1 MIICQTDKSGKFAM
15 RTREQYITA
24 GTVHT
29 CKDQEIIR
37 KVSENIE
44 MHINGHMRWW
54 ASISNL
60 SADWNQ
66 QDRAVRNL
74 LNHGLAVCP
83 MALLIKDYKH
93 FEIGDTP
100 PSRSVMAGNVGGNKP
115 LAKGMEGMEINASS
129 GLINIIESINTDIS
143 RGMEH
148 QTHWTSSNQ
157 EQKRARR
164 LQKLLLP
171 SLETVYPSLM
181 MEMGLGIP

>member
-1 MIICQTDKSGKFAM
+1 MSTGEIIICQTDKSGKFAM

-29 CKDQEIIR
+29 CKDQEITR

-60 SADWNQ
+60 SAEWNQ

-83 MALLIKDYKH
+83 MTLLIKDHKH

-100 PSRSVMAGNVGGNKP
+100 PSRSVMGGNVGGNKP
-115 LAKGMEGMEINASS
+115 LSEFMSLVLEPVAKRMEGMEINASS
-129 GLINIIESINTDIS
+129 GLINVI
-143 RGMEH
+143 
-148 QTHWTSSNQ
+148 
-157 EQKRARR
+157 
-164 LQKLLLP
+164 
-171 SLETVYPSLM
+171 
-181 MEMGLGIP
+181 